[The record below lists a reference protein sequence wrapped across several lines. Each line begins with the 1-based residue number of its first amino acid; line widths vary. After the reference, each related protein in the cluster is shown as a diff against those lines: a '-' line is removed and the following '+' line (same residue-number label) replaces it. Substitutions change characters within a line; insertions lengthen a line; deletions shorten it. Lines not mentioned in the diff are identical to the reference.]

1 LNSLTGRKENNM
13 KNRKIPTRPSEDRL
27 VSLGSD
33 NLVGEKW
40 LVGEDRS
47 RYNIVAN
54 LEELIESLAHTRP
67 KWLFVGC
74 DSYSSYGYSNF
85 DVFEGNEYLGS
96 IGVNSLRSDFKYTVD
111 NERMDKKKTRTLRTY
126 SLTTANIKTAKNA
139 VNRNFGAKNAEEQLA
154 ELDTT
159 ARAGL
164 GSLSAIRYTDYK
176 TAFNK
181 LVELI
186 TPAIEKQPELF
197 AAMCPEIDSKV
208 LEDCAEHKHK
218 TDTTKSVNEALRN
231 ALGVFI
237 ITRGGEYLV
246 KDLAATGGASNT
258 LTSEAI
264 PFEIKRKLGMLKLLP
279 VGATLQDV
287 GYKIADDKFF
297 IVGEGI

>member
-1 LNSLTGRKENNM
+1 M

-54 LEELIESLAHTRP
+54 LGELIESLAHTRP

-74 DSYSSYGYSNF
+74 DSYSPYGYSNF

-96 IGVNSLRSDFKYTVD
+96 IGVNTLRSDFKYTVD

-139 VNRNFGAKNAEEQLA
+139 VNKNFGAKNAEEQLE
-154 ELDTT
+154 ELSTK
-159 ARAGL
+159 AKSGL
-164 GSLSAIRYTDYK
+164 GSLRSMRYSDYRSSVN
-176 TAFNK
+176 A
-181 LVELI
+181 LVEQI
-186 TPAIEKQPELF
+186 TPLIESNPELIAEMF
-197 AAMCPEIDSKV
+197 PDIDRKII
-208 LEDCAEHKHK
+208 DTCAENKHK
-218 TDTTKSVNEALRN
+218 RDTTTSVEEALRN

-237 ITRGGEYLV
+237 ITRNNEYLI
-246 KDLAATGGASNT
+246 KDLANKDNASST

-297 IVGEGI
+297 IAGEWSTPQEAG

>member
-1 LNSLTGRKENNM
+1 M
-13 KNRKIPTRPSEDRL
+13 KNRKIPTRPSEDKL

-40 LVGEDRS
+40 LVREDRS

-85 DVFEGNEYLGS
+85 NVFEGNEYLGS

-164 GSLSAIRYTDYK
+164 GSLRSMRYSDCRSSVN
-176 TAFNK
+176 A
-181 LVELI
+181 LVEQI
-186 TPAIEKQPELF
+186 TPLIESNPELIAEMF
-197 AAMCPEIDSKV
+197 PDIDRKII
-208 LEDCAEHKHK
+208 DTCAENKHK
-218 TDTTKSVNEALRN
+218 RDTTTSVDEALRN

-246 KDLAATGGASNT
+246 KDLADNYGASNT

>member
-1 LNSLTGRKENNM
+1 M
-13 KNRKIPTRPSEDRL
+13 KHHRTPVRPTADKV
-27 VSLGSD
+27 VSLGFE
-33 NLVGEKW
+33 NLVGGKW
-40 LVGEDRS
+40 LAVNDS
-47 RYNIVAN
+47 SAYKVTAN
-54 LEELIESLAHTRP
+54 LEELIDTLAHTRP
-67 KWLFVGC
+67 KWFFVGC
-74 DSYSSYGYSNF
+74 NSHGSLGFINF
-85 DVFEGNEYLGS
+85 NVFEGDEYLGS
-96 IGVNSLRSDFKYTVD
+96 VGVDSGRSDFRYVI
-111 NERMDKKKTRTLRTY
+111 NNARMDRKKTRTHLTH
-126 SLTTANIKTAKNA
+126 SLTTRDIKKAKKEINK
-139 VNRNFGAKNAEEQLA
+139 NFGPKSAEEQLA

-164 GSLSAIRYTDYK
+164 GSLSASRYSDYRL
-176 TAFNK
+176 AFNT
-181 LVELI
+181 LVQLI

-246 KDLAATGGASNT
+246 KDLAATDGVSNT

>member
-1 LNSLTGRKENNM
+1 M
-13 KNRKIPTRPSEDRL
+13 
-27 VSLGSD
+27 
-33 NLVGEKW
+33 
-40 LVGEDRS
+40 
-47 RYNIVAN
+47 
-54 LEELIESLAHTRP
+54 
-67 KWLFVGC
+67 
-74 DSYSSYGYSNF
+74 
-85 DVFEGNEYLGS
+85 FEGDEYLGS
-96 IGVNSLRSDFKYTVD
+96 VGVDSGRSDFRYVI
-111 NERMDKKKTRTLRTY
+111 NNARMDRKKTRTHRTH
-126 SLTTANIKTAKNA
+126 SLTTRDIKKAKKEINK
-139 VNRNFGAKNAEEQLA
+139 NFGPKSAEEQLA

-164 GSLSAIRYTDYK
+164 GSLSASRYSDYRL
-176 TAFNK
+176 AFNK
-181 LVELI
+181 LVQLI
-186 TPAIEKQPELF
+186 TPAIEIQPELF
-197 AAMCPEIDSKV
+197 ASMCPEIDSKV

-246 KDLAATGGASNT
+246 KDLADNNGASNT

-297 IVGEGI
+297 IVGDWSEPQGLA